1 MKQNKVIDMGL
12 IITETLA
19 GVMQKNIAKAGT
31 VKDLEASF
39 SEYEDAIGLDA
50 KIFVKRYA
58 MKFLSNCAFIKKWDD
73 GWVLVPDKLKAHK
86 LAKEILEESGS
97 FMLESKIRSQVAK
110 RLGQKVSETKL
121 YLDIDDDFSLAE
133 GLSQEDQ
140 IGRGAIWGLC
150 EWVLINNLAKTLIES
165 RGPMK
170 EKRIIS
176 TLIENDLVTQEKQP
190 VFCPQIDKR
199 FIAESGNSW
208 DVGKAKKKP
217 LQTPKT
223 GALEIKIREEITS
236 KVERLLENQASD
248 KSFSKQEITTALI
261 GSAKSSKG
269 SHYQDML
276 DEILSIF
283 EKSKKIT
290 KVRFELKNPY
300 WIKSESLPKID
311 VKKLDLIFPL
321 PYSENQLLGDDIFNE
336 NLFANLSDPALYW
349 LDGDFSEQGF
359 PEVEPLFILTFND
372 FVNDELNY
380 ISQPLVN
387 AIQASLLASNEWG
400 EFILQ
405 TPDNQELS
413 ILINFK
419 HQIISGMASWV
430 NGYAQPGD
438 VYNFE
443 YLGSSTFRLVKS
455 KEIKNPSLDD
465 DELERLLSLQ
475 AESKL
480 TLKKLV
486 IEVLKHHPGGLT
498 FSGIFNRLMFIRRIS
513 RRSLMS
519 ELTKFFC
526 FDCKDDKWKYYEKRS
541 DLGEKF
547 SASSFPI
554 VGLNTNCW
562 ILREEMQPEAG
573 DSLNMV
579 YGKAAHNDLFC
590 IVNSKNQLTSVFRL
604 AVKGKKCTIQ
614 DITSCEPMPLDNFDI
629 PKAGLNQI
637 ENSVFCD
644 INEELEREVL
654 DSEVYAGIKQ
664 AFTTFDPNPS
674 VNQEVT
680 RSLEELEGLLE
691 DSGSV
696 SPFGGLAWQLQ
707 QKFTWQEFQKVLD
720 SKIYS
725 QEHED
730 RLDAGKFS
738 TWMAKRPIAW
748 DSESI
753 VYPAG
758 HGELLTCILEAL
770 ISIMQN
776 ADYTIEEDS
785 LNIRT
790 ALNSDFVFNWNKLL
804 SDQRRIK
811 KIVDMEDSFELVEF
825 LSGWFRRVAKIIEPR
840 KLESVINRLSF
851 HLKGIGSVDI
861 SDKDL
866 PEYLKSEKSSQ
877 TSLSLSGEKQEKSA
891 TLFADFRG
899 FSKAKIKKTLS
910 LAPSVL
916 VDGGL
921 LVVVSFENQK
931 VNFKDGKLE
940 DQISM
945 GSIVAKSYIV

>member
-1 MKQNKVIDMGL
+1 MKQNKVVDMGL

-19 GVMQKNIAKAGT
+19 GIMQKNIAKAGT
-31 VKDLEASF
+31 VKDLENSF
-39 SEYEDAIGLDA
+39 SKYEDAIGLDA
-50 KIFVKRYA
+50 KLFVKRYA
-58 MKFLSNCAFIKKWDD
+58 MKFLSHCSFIKEWDD
-73 GWVLVPDKLKAHK
+73 GWVLIPQNLKAHQ
-86 LAKEILEESGS
+86 LAKEILEENGS

-110 RLGQKVSETKL
+110 KLGQKVSETRL
-121 YLDIDDDFSLAE
+121 YLDIDDDFSLTE
-133 GLSQEDQ
+133 GLRQEDQ
-140 IGRGAIWGLC
+140 IGRGSIWGLC

-176 TLIENDLVTQEKQP
+176 MLLEDDLVTQEKKP

-199 FIAESGNSW
+199 FIAESGNLW
-208 DVGKAKKKP
+208 DVGRAKKKT
-217 LQTPKT
+217 LQAPKT
-223 GALEIKIREEITS
+223 GALEIKIREEITN

-248 KSFSKQEITTALI
+248 KSFSKEEITTALI
-261 GSAKSSKG
+261 GSAKSSRS

-276 DEILSIF
+276 DEILSGF

-311 VKKLDLIFPL
+311 IAKLDLLFPVAY
-321 PYSENQLLGDDIFNE
+321 PEHKLLGDDIFNE

-349 LDGDFSEQGF
+349 LDGDFSEKGF

-380 ISQPLVN
+380 VSQPLVN
-387 AIQASLLASNEWG
+387 AIQASLIASNEWG
-400 EFILQ
+400 EFVLQ
-405 TPDNQELS
+405 TPDKQELS

-430 NGYAQPGD
+430 NGHAQPGD

-443 YLGSSTFRLVKS
+443 YLGSSTFRLVKN

-475 AESKL
+475 EKRKL
-480 TLKKLV
+480 TFKNLI

-526 FDCKDDKWKYYEKRS
+526 FDCKDEKWKYYEKRS
-541 DLGEKF
+541 ELGEKF

-554 VGLNTNCW
+554 TGIDTNCW
-562 ILREEMQPEAG
+562 VLHEDMKPEAG

-579 YGKAAHNDLFC
+579 YGRAAHNDLFC
-590 IVNSKNQLTSVFRL
+590 IVDSNNQLTSVFRL

-614 DITSCEPMPLDNFDI
+614 DITNCEPMPLNNFEI
-629 PKAGLNQI
+629 PKAGLKQV

-644 INEELEREVL
+644 INEELERVIL

-664 AFTTFDPNPS
+664 AFATFEPNPS

-738 TWMAKRPIAW
+738 SWLAKRPISW
-748 DSESI
+748 DAESI
-753 VYPAG
+753 IYPAG
-758 HGELLTCILEAL
+758 HGELSTSILEAL
-770 ISIMQN
+770 VSVMQN

-790 ALNSDFVFNWNKLL
+790 GLNSDFVFEWNKLL

-825 LSGWFRRVAKIIEPR
+825 LSGWFRRIAKIIEPR
-840 KLESVINRLSF
+840 KLESVINKLSF

-866 PEYLKSEKSSQ
+866 PEFLKKAKSTSGGLGLSE
-877 TSLSLSGEKQEKSA
+877 EKQTKSA

-910 LAPSVL
+910 LAPAIL

-921 LVVVSFENQK
+921 LVIVSFESQK
-931 VNFKDGKLE
+931 INFKDGKLE
-940 DQISM
+940 DQVSM
-945 GSIVAKSYIV
+945 GSTVAKSYIV